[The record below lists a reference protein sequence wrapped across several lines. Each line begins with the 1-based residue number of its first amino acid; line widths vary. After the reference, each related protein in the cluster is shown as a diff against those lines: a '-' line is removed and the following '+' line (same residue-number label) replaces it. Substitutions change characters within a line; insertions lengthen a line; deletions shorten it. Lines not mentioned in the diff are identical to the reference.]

1 MCAVLCAHEVRTKQ
15 IRRVRACTI
24 VALLTYPGATLCL
37 TRLHHW
43 LQTSRGR
50 RAYVRQQK
58 LNERKGKAAQAAL
71 DRERAAGRQQAGGWS
86 FERRTW
92 RR

>member
-1 MCAVLCAHEVRTKQ
+1 MDLTLLAVA
-15 IRRVRACTI
+15 A
-24 VALLTYPGATLCL
+24 VALLTYPGAARCF
-37 TRLHHW
+37 TRLRQW

-50 RAYVRQQK
+50 RAYARQQK
-58 LNERKGKAAQAAL
+58 LNERRGKAAQAAL
-71 DRERAAGRQQAGGWS
+71 DRERAAEPQQAGGWS